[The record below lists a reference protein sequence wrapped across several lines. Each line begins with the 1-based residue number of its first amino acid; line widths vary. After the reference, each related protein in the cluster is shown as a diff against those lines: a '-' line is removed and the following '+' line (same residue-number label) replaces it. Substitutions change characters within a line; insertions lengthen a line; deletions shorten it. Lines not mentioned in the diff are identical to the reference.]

1 MSSHEQKTAVA
12 VSKPKT
18 PRAKAEA
25 APVTETQALIYALAK
40 ASRDPKVDIVK
51 MDWLLKTRMALLADE
66 AEQAFNEAMTRA
78 QAEMRPVARDANNP
92 QTRSQVRLLRC
103 LGPGA
108 AARLHHPQ
116 LCPVLQY
123 GQGGRPR

>member
-51 MDWLLKTRMALLADE
+51 MDWLRRRAWRFWPTRPSKPL
-66 AEQAFNEAMTRA
+66 TR
-78 QAEMRPVARDANNP
+78 P
-92 QTRSQVRLLRC
+92 
-103 LGPGA
+103 
-108 AARLHHPQ
+108 
-116 LCPVLQY
+116 
-123 GQGGRPR
+123 